1 MNMNQFTQKSIEA
14 LRDTQSIALE
24 NGNQQIGQIHLL
36 DALVSKEDGL
46 IPNLVKQ
53 SGASIENIK
62 TLTDQAISSLPK
74 VSGVQ
79 TDKLYLSRELDAAF
93 TEAEAQAKISKI
105 AVDIQ
110 NEANIETLVKAKG
123 FTECVAI
130 ISEGS
135 VSVIVGAD
143 ELQAAEAAQIL
154 AIVYDTT
161 GINPE
166 NVSIINK

>member
-1 MNMNQFTQKSIEA
+1 MNQFTQKSIEA

-24 NGNQQIGQIHLL
+24 NGNQQIEQIHLL

-62 TLTDQAISSLPK
+62 TLTDQAISFLPK

-110 NEANIETLVKAKG
+110 NEANIESLVKAKG
-123 FTECVAI
+123 FENCVAV
-130 ISEGS
+130 ISGDKIN
-135 VSVIVGAD
+135 VIVASEE
-143 ELQAAEAAQIL
+143 ELVAAQVVQINE
-154 AIVYDTT
+154 IVYETT
-161 GINPE
+161 GILPT
-166 NVSIINK
+166 NVKIIKK